1 MKQTFLFAAALFIS
15 FSTIGARIN
24 NIQNSTS
31 VDSETGFQPQA
42 NPLNLVL
49 RDGRLKIELAQESH
63 SGNVYLCDLLGNK
76 ILESTAND
84 NIDWSLANLKSG
96 VYFVIWKDNKSSF
109 TKKFIHKQDN

>member
-1 MKQTFLFAAALFIS
+1 
-15 FSTIGARIN
+15 
-24 NIQNSTS
+24 
-31 VDSETGFQPQA
+31 
-42 NPLNLVL
+42 L
-49 RDGRLKIELAQESH
+49 RDGRLKIELSQDFH